1 MTLCK
6 CLLNYSPAPHQSPIG
21 GESQEDHETADCV
34 VFSRTYSSLHKRP
47 EERLMILKDGQR
59 SGLLPTTRSDDD
71 DDDVDDDDEFE
82 GMGSV

>member
-1 MTLCK
+1 
-6 CLLNYSPAPHQSPIG
+6 
-21 GESQEDHETADCV
+21 
-34 VFSRTYSSLHKRP
+34 
-47 EERLMILKDGQR
+47 MILKDGQR